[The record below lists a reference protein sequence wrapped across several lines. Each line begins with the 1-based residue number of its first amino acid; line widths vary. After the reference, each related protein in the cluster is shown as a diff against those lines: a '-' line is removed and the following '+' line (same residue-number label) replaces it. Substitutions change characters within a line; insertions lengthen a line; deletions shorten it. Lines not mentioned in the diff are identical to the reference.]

1 VVRDDHALKLLSRLL
16 VVLMTAALLVGGTV
30 SLAAT
35 DGGAAVAK
43 KKCKKKRAAA
53 AKRKKCKKKRHAT
66 PVTPP
71 AATPPVTPPPP
82 PPSASL
88 SISPTDFDF
97 GTVNIGESSSP
108 HTFTVTNAGP
118 DSSGSLTTSLGGT
131 DPAFYSTS
139 SDTCDGSTLPSG
151 SSCTLDVNCQSVG
164 VSQGTKTATLTVGGS
179 PGGLPEATLSCFLT
193 T

>member
-1 VVRDDHALKLLSRLL
+1 VQEEA
-16 VVLMTAALLVGGTV
+16 G
-30 SLAAT
+30 AT
-35 DGGAAVAK
+35 
-43 KKCKKKRAAA
+43 
-53 AKRKKCKKKRHAT
+53 AKRKKCKKKRHPT
-66 PVTPP
+66 PVAPP

-88 SISPTDFDF
+88 SISPIDFDF

-131 DPAFYSTS
+131 DAAFYSTS
-139 SDTCDGSTLPSG
+139 PDTCDGSTLPSG

-164 VSQGTKTATLTVGGS
+164 VSLGTKTATLTVGGS